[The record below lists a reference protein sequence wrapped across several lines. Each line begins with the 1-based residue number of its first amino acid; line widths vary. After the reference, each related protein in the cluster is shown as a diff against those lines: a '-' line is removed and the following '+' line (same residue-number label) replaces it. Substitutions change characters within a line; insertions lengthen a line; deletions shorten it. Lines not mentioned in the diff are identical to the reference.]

1 MHERL
6 KRRYRNLTIRQK
18 LRLIVMATVAV
29 ALALIGAAVVPYDQ
43 MASRS
48 ALKNDL
54 GVLADILG
62 ANSTA
67 ALSFNDPTTAD
78 ELLAGLRARHSV
90 VAAFIYSMDGK
101 PFAEYWRDRGCRA
114 PAPPE
119 PLEEGGSF
127 EGDRLRLFRRIR
139 LGTQALGGIYIESDL
154 EELSLRRTR
163 FSGMVALMVLC
174 ASFLALAISSKLEL
188 LITRP
193 IAQLADTARTVYQQK
208 NYAVRADKRANDE
221 LGRLIDTFNDMLSE
235 IERRDLE
242 LLRHQGR
249 LELEVQEQTAELMC
263 AKEKAEAANRAKS
276 EFLANMSH
284 EIRTPM
290 NGVIGMTALL
300 LDTDLAPEQ
309 REYLDMVKTSADC
322 LLSVINDILDFSK
335 IEAGRMELDVAR
347 FDLHRCLEDAVTAVA
362 LRAHQN
368 GVEVACDIRPDVP
381 EYVLGDALRFRQV
394 LLNLLGNAT
403 KFTDHGEIVLEAA
416 LGSRSDDVLALN
428 FSVRDTGIGIPPE
441 KQQVIFEAFSQ
452 ADGSAARKFGGTGLG
467 LTISARLVEAMGG
480 KISVA
485 SEPGQGSCFHFSA
498 RLGAATQDDPA
509 EGNGERPLEG
519 APVLVVDD
527 NATARRVL
535 HDMLHGLRMC
545 PTSVATVPE
554 ALSELRRASE
564 AGVPYRLVLADAQMP
579 ERNGFHLAEEIKDS
593 RDLAPAV
600 VLMLSS
606 ASGFKDVARAHDLGV
621 KSHLV
626 KPVRRDEL
634 HQAVLTALGLAAAA
648 ALQGASEALPSVER
662 ASSRV
667 LLCEDNL
674 VNQRLA
680 VRILEKA
687 GFAVAVAGNGREG
700 LRALDGQEFDVVL
713 MDVQMPEM
721 DGLEAAA
728 AIRKKER
735 GTHSHIPII
744 ALTAHAMKG
753 DEERCLAAGMD
764 GYVSK
769 PVRAADLV
777 QAIERLAPVA
787 TPSPASQ

>member
-29 ALALIGAAVVPYDQ
+29 ALALIGTAVVPYDQ

-67 ALSFNDPTTAD
+67 ALSFNDPATAK

-90 VAAFIYSMDGK
+90 VAAFIYSMDGT
-101 PFAEYWRDRGCRA
+101 PFAEYWRDGGSRA

-119 PLEEGGSF
+119 PLAEGGSF

-139 LGTQALGGIYIESDL
+139 LGPQTVGGIYIESDL
-154 EELSLRRTR
+154 EELNLRRTR

-249 LELEVQEQTAELMC
+249 LELEVQEQTAELMR

-309 REYLDMVKTSADC
+309 REYLGMVKTSADS

-347 FDLHRCLEDAVTAVA
+347 FDLHRCLEDAATAVA

-416 LGSRSDDVLALN
+416 LGGRTDDVLALN

-485 SEPGQGSCFHFSA
+485 SEPGQGSCFQFSA
-498 RLGAATQDDPA
+498 RLGAAPQDDPVA
-509 EGNGERPLEG
+509 GNGEGSLDG
-519 APVLVVDD
+519 ALVLVVDD

-535 HDMLHGLRMC
+535 LDTLHGLRMC

-554 ALSELRRASE
+554 ALSELRRASQ
-564 AGVPYRLVLADAQMP
+564 AGAPYRLVLADAQMP
-579 ERNGFHLAEEIKDS
+579 ERNGFDLAGEIKGAADP
-593 RDLAPAV
+593 APAV

-606 ASGFKDVARAHDLGV
+606 ASGFSDVARAHDLGV

-626 KPVRRDEL
+626 KPVRHGEL
-634 HQAVLTALGLAAAA
+634 HQAILTALGLAAAA
-648 ALQGASEALPSVER
+648 APQGADEALDSVER
-662 ASSRV
+662 ASLRI
-667 LLCEDNL
+667 LLCEDNV

-680 VRILEKA
+680 ARILEKA
-687 GFAVAVAGNGREG
+687 GFTVTVAGNGREG
-700 LRALDGQEFDVVL
+700 LRALDRQEFDVVL

-777 QAIERLAPVA
+777 QAIDRLAPVA
-787 TPSPASQ
+787 TPWPTSQ